1 MQKTGQGNGAVV
13 YVRVSTDEQANGP
26 LNLQNQEQRCRDYC
40 KRMGIHV
47 AQVFVDPGESARS
60 TDRPAFQ
67 QMLAYC
73 KMNQRDIAF
82 VVVQDLSRLA
92 RNLQDQGQTFY
103 ELNRIG
109 ILVRSVNESSIDES
123 PEGKM
128 QAGIFGTFNEYF
140 SNALSKKMKERT
152 LAAVS
157 AGRFPWKAPIGY
169 KNVGGNVGANIVP
182 DPERASL
189 IARAFELVGTGRYKK
204 TEVLKIITDDGLKTT
219 RGKALT
225 PQTFQAVLGNAL
237 YAGWV
242 TLPSDESFVPRRG
255 LHTPIVSQEL
265 FDRVQEILSG
275 KRPSA
280 APKRKFNP
288 ILPLKCLVKC
298 EVCGTPLT
306 GALCKGQR
314 YGYYWCRRA
323 GCRAV
328 KLPKDKLEGEFV
340 ALLRKLRPNS
350 AALSEFPMIAAKVWA
365 EKQGDVEKQERK
377 LKARLDEQR
386 QLRRALRDAMLRGTI
401 TAEQFKED
409 DAEFGGEIA
418 VTEQEIRALGSQ
430 RDTFDAFIRFA
441 EIHLTD
447 IAGAWEIAAPEQ
459 RQRVQNLLFQDGLLY
474 SPEQGILNH
483 SNSSLYSM
491 LEATRSKKGLLVSPM
506 GFEPMLS
513 P

>member
-1 MQKTGQGNGAVV
+1 MKRKGQGNGAVV

-26 LNLQNQEQRCRDYC
+26 LNLQNQEQRCSDYC
-40 KRMGIHV
+40 KRLGISV
-47 AQVFVDPGESARS
+47 VRVFVDPGESARS

-73 KMNQRDIAF
+73 KANQNDIAF

-92 RNLQDQGQTFY
+92 RNLQDQGETIY
-103 ELNRIG
+103 ELNKIG
-109 ILVRSVNESSIDES
+109 ILLRSVNESSIDES

-140 SNALSKKMKERT
+140 SNALSQKMKERT

-169 KNVGGNVGANIVP
+169 KNVGGNIGANIVP

-189 IARAFELVGTGRYKK
+189 IARAFELVATGRHKK
-204 TEVLKIITDDGLKTT
+204 TEVLKIVTDDGLRTM

-225 PQTFQAVLGNAL
+225 PQTFQALLLNPL

-242 TLPSDESFVPRRG
+242 RLPSDESFAPVRG
-255 LHTPIVSQEL
+255 LHVPIVSQEL
-265 FDRVQEILSG
+265 FDRVQEILTG
-275 KRPSA
+275 KRLSA

-288 ILPLKCLVKC
+288 ILPLKCLIKC

-306 GALCKGQR
+306 GALCKGKK
-314 YGYYWCRRA
+314 YGYYWCRQV

-328 KLPKDKLEGEFV
+328 KLPKDKLEAEFV
-340 ALLRKLRPNS
+340 ALLRKLHPNPQ
-350 AALSEFPMIAAKVWA
+350 ALSEFPMIAAKVWT
-365 EKQGDVEKQERK
+365 EKQGDVEKQEKK
-377 LKARLDEQR
+377 LKARLDQQR

-430 RDTFDAFIRFA
+430 RDTLEAFIRFA
-441 EIHLTD
+441 EIHLTNV
-447 IAGAWEIAAPEQ
+447 AGAWEIAAPEQ

-474 SPEQGILNH
+474 SPEQGILNR
-483 SNSSLYSM
+483 SNSSLFSM
-491 LEATRSKKGLLVSPM
+491 LEATKSEKGLLASPM

>member
-1 MQKTGQGNGAVV
+1 MRRTGQGNGAVV

-26 LNLQNQEQRCRDYC
+26 LNLQNQERRCRDYC
-40 KRMGIHV
+40 IRMGIPV
-47 AQVFVDPGESARS
+47 VRVFVDAGESARS

-67 QMLAYC
+67 EMLAYC

-82 VVVQDLSRLA
+82 VIVQDLSRLA

-103 ELNRIG
+103 ELNKIG
-109 ILVRSVNESSIDES
+109 ILVRSVNESNIDES

-140 SNALSKKMKERT
+140 SNALSKKMKERSRASAS
-152 LAAVS
+152 AA
-157 AGRFPWKAPIGY
+157 RFPWKAPIGY
-169 KNVGGNVGANIVP
+169 KNIGGNVGANIVP
-182 DPERASL
+182 DPERAPL
-189 IARAFELVGTGRYKK
+189 IARAFELVATGRYKK
-204 TEVLKIITDDGLKTT
+204 TEVLKIVTDDGLRTI

-225 PQTFQAVLGNAL
+225 PQTFQVLLMNPL

-242 TLPSDESFVPRRG
+242 TLPSDESFVPVRG
-255 LHTPIVSQEL
+255 LHVPIVSQEL
-265 FDRVQEILSG
+265 FDRVQEILTR
-275 KRPSA
+275 KRLSA

-288 ILPLKCLVKC
+288 TLPLKCLVKC

-306 GALCKGQR
+306 GAFCKGKK
-314 YGYYWCRRA
+314 YGYYWCRQA

-328 KLPKDKLEGEFV
+328 KLPKDKLETEFV

-350 AALSEFPMIAAKVWA
+350 AALSEFPSIAAKVWT
-365 EKQGDVEKQERK
+365 EKQGDVEKQEKK
-377 LKARLDEQR
+377 LKARLDEQK
-386 QLRRALRDAMLRGTI
+386 QLRRALRDALLRGTI
-401 TAEQFKED
+401 TAEQFKEG

-418 VTEQEIRALGSQ
+418 VTEQEIRALGTQ
-430 RDTFDAFIRFA
+430 RDTLDAFIRFA

-447 IAGAWEIAAPEQ
+447 VAEAWEIAAPEQ

-474 SPEQGILNH
+474 SPEQGILNR
-483 SNSSLYSM
+483 SNSSLFSM
-491 LEATRSKKGLLVSPM
+491 LEATKSKKVLLVSPM

>member
-1 MQKTGQGNGAVV
+1 MRRTGRGNGAVV

-26 LNLQNQEQRCRDYC
+26 LNLQNQEQRCSDYC
-40 KRMGIHV
+40 KRMGIPV
-47 AQVFVDPGESARS
+47 VQVFVDPGESARS
-60 TDRPAFQ
+60 TDRPAFRE
-67 QMLAYC
+67 MLAYC
-73 KMNQRDIAF
+73 KTNQSDIAF
-82 VVVQDLSRLA
+82 VVVQELSRLA
-92 RNLQDQGQTFY
+92 RNLQDQGQTIY
-103 ELNRIG
+103 ELNKIG
-109 ILVRSVNESSIDES
+109 ILLRSVNESSIDES

-182 DPERASL
+182 DPERAPH
-189 IARAFELVGTGRYKK
+189 IARAFDLVAAGRYKK
-204 TEVLKIITDDGLKTT
+204 TEVLKIVTDDGLRTT

-225 PQTFQAVLGNAL
+225 PQTFQTLLMNPL

-242 TLPSDESFVPRRG
+242 TLPSVEGFAPVRG

-265 FDRVQEILSG
+265 FDRVQEILTG

-306 GALCKGQR
+306 GALCKRQR

-328 KLPKDKLEGEFV
+328 KLPKDKLEAEFV
-340 ALLRKLRPNS
+340 GLLRKLRPDS
-350 AALSEFPMIAAKVWA
+350 AALSEFPIIAAKVWT
-365 EKQGDVEKQERK
+365 EKQGDVEKQEKK
-377 LKARLDEQR
+377 LNARLNEQR
-386 QLRRALRDAMLRGTI
+386 QLKRALRDAMLRGTI

-409 DAEFGGEIA
+409 DAEFSGEIS
-418 VTEQEIRALGSQ
+418 VTEQEIRSLTSQ
-430 RDTFDAFIRFA
+430 RDTLDAFIRFA

-447 IAGAWEIAAPEQ
+447 VAGAWKIANPEQ
-459 RQRVQNLLFQDGLLY
+459 RQRVQNLLFKDGLLY
-474 SPEQGILNH
+474 SPEQGILNR
-483 SNSSLYSM
+483 SKSSLYST
-491 LEATRSKKGLLVSPM
+491 LEAMTDEKGMLASPTRFELVFSP
-506 GFEPMLS
+506 
-513 P
+513 